1 MYDHI
6 RLHLNHTFENDNERK
21 KFCERYHL
29 CEFNEHQ
36 STYNN
41 STETGLKQCR
51 GVYVKMRLSNRT
63 SASLSNR
70 SSTSLTDRKDFGD
83 SRENRGLRVGARNDG
98 GTQVDVGLMFSFSLH
113 KFYNFSVPTVGEYLN
128 WDDFSFGKA
137 NRAKTMFCDMFPMC
151 DFSRAKVTTY
161 EVGIN
166 IQLPRPPQEYME
178 QLRELRVKERNY
190 PIVVDRHQKDYM
202 QYGTFSKG
210 RRIVYIWYDKT
221 YEARSKMRSNLV
233 RYVVPENILRCEKD
247 NRVPIQ
253 KTMFFDL
260 FKKEFQRLTANEF
273 RKRFV
278 DDIFFAERVPKV
290 CQRNFPDLGKAKLA
304 ILEEILRD
312 LRDLKDIRDAG
323 ERVFARIEKEYN
335 AGMLPRRTYYR
346 RVAEV
351 KEVLALLPGLPKEVL
366 NENVDYENDYKMAVR
381 AKMEV
386 L

>member
-6 RLHLNHTFENDNERK
+6 RLHLNHTFEGDNERK
-21 KFCERYHL
+21 EFCERYHL

-36 STYNN
+36 LTYNN

-51 GVYVKMRLSNRT
+51 GIYVKMRVSRNV
-63 SASLSNR
+63 
-70 SSTSLTDRKDFGD
+70 STLLNDRDKKV
-83 SRENRGLRVGARNDG
+83 E
-98 GTQVDVGLMFSFSLH
+98 VGLIFSFSLH
-113 KFYNFSVPTVGEYLN
+113 KFYNFSVPAVGEYLN
-128 WDDFSFGKA
+128 WDDFSFAKA

-151 DFSRAKVTTY
+151 DFSKAKVTTY

-178 QLRELRVKERNY
+178 QLRKLRVKERNY

-202 QYGTFSKG
+202 QYGTFAKG

-260 FKKEFQRLTANEF
+260 FKKDFQRLTANEF
-273 RKRFV
+273 RKRFL

-290 CQRNFPDLGKAKLA
+290 CQRNFPDLGKAKL
-304 ILEEILRD
+304 EILKEVLSPPTP
-312 LRDLKDIRDAG
+312 LRG
-323 ERVFARIEKEYN
+323 ESHTDRAERIFARLEKEYN
-335 AGMLPRRTYYR
+335 AGTLPRRTYYR

-366 NENVDYENDYKMAVR
+366 NEGVDYENEYKCAVR